1 MKKEDIQLLFE
12 QFEMAAS
19 IVENIECW
27 SARELQVLLGYAKWE
42 KFSKV
47 IDKAKESC
55 LQVGHNVEDHFPDVR
70 KVIEAG
76 KGARHEIDDILRID
90 YTCCLMIKQVVKYG

>member
-27 SARELQVLLGYAKWE
+27 SARELWVLLGYTKWE
-42 KFSKV
+42 TFSKPLT
-47 IDKAKESC
+47 K
-55 LQVGHNVEDHFPDVR
+55 LP
-70 KVIEAG
+70 
-76 KGARHEIDDILRID
+76 
-90 YTCCLMIKQVVKYG
+90 